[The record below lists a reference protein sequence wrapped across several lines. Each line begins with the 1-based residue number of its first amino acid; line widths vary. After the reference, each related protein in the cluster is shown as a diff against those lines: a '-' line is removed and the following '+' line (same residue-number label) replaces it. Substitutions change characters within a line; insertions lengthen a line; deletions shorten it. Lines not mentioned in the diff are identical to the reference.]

1 MNDALS
7 REDAMR
13 GMTMWNAL
21 ATFTE
26 KDLGSL
32 EVGKFADFTVVDRD
46 LMKGSEAQMAK
57 AKVKATFVNGEQVG
71 TGF

>member
-1 MNDALS
+1 M
-7 REDAMR
+7 
-13 GMTMWNAL
+13 
-21 ATFTE
+21 
-26 KDLGSL
+26 

-46 LMKGSEAQMAK
+46 LMKGSEAQMTK